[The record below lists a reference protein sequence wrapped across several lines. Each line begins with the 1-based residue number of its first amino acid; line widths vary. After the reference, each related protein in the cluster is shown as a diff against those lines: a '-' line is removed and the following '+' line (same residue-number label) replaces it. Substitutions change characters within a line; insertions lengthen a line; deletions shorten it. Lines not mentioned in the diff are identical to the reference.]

1 MKHLQRAFDNQNQ
14 IGKYVFVFI
23 IAFFVGQ
30 IVGAIPLFIILVSA
44 KTRAG
49 SDFVMPENSMDFS
62 VYGIDANLGLI
73 LMLIPF
79 AVTLLF
85 GIWMIKSLH
94 RRSFMDV
101 VNGGGRFRWRN
112 FFIGASIWGVLMIVS
127 VLVSLVTDPENLEFQ
142 FNPKTFIP
150 LLVIS
155 VLLLP
160 IQSGTEEFLMRGY
173 LAQGVAARTR
183 SRIWVIIIPSVVF
196 ALLHAAN
203 PEIKEFGF
211 WLTIP
216 QYLLFGIF
224 LAVIAIL
231 DDGIEVAIGLH
242 SANNVL
248 SAILVTSKSSV
259 LQTPALFFE
268 KESNLSGQYIGLV
281 IAAILALW
289 LMNRFLKWDFK
300 SLFKRIEK
308 PEEEVAEP
316 VTIAQP

>member
-30 IVGAIPLFIILVSA
+30 VVGSIPLIIAMFSA
-44 KTRAG
+44 RDRGG
-49 SDFVMPENSMDFS
+49 SDFVIPENAMDFS
-62 VYGIDANLGLI
+62 AYGIDPNFGLV

-79 AVTLLF
+79 LVTLVL
-85 GIWMIKSLH
+85 GIWLIQSLH
-94 RRSFMDV
+94 KRSFMEV

-112 FFIGASIWGVLMIVS
+112 FFIGASIWGALMIAS
-127 VLVSLVTDPENLEFQ
+127 VVVSLITDPGNLELQ
-142 FNPKTFIP
+142 FNPKAFIP
-150 LLVIS
+150 LVVIS

-183 SRIWVIIIPSVVF
+183 SRIWVIIIPSIVF
-196 ALLHAAN
+196 ALLHSAN

-211 WLTIP
+211 WQLIP
-216 QYLLFGIF
+216 QYVLFGTF
-224 LAVIAIL
+224 LGAIAVL

-268 KESNLSGQYIGLV
+268 KETDLSGQYIGFV
-281 IAAILALW
+281 ISAILALW

-308 PEEEVAEP
+308 PEEETAGP
-316 VTIAQP
+316 VSAT